1 ISKQDTNERID
12 LAETLDD
19 SLRFTHNWMSVEVK
33 RVEEPETWQPSDSQ
47 VLRVGRQTGSVES
60 AGVKPFDGDWK
71 DFNWKRAMDYWK
83 QAFSNYGIIE
93 RCDERTSE
101 TRRYLE
107 LWRAM
112 TEVDGY
118 VCCMKSKRTTL
129 QQVINDLGTF
139 DVSSKDSKSCM
150 FIASPGSG

>member
-1 ISKQDTNERID
+1 QKLAGDFDRAVIVALPDGLSLLARGRDHDTGETIGIVQTKKGEPALAIGLPMASVFFAALITAIISKQDTNERID

-47 VLRVGRQTGSVES
+47 VLRVGRQTGSGES

-83 QAFSNYGIIE
+83 QAFS
-93 RCDERTSE
+93 
-101 TRRYLE
+101 
-107 LWRAM
+107 
-112 TEVDGY
+112 
-118 VCCMKSKRTTL
+118 
-129 QQVINDLGTF
+129 
-139 DVSSKDSKSCM
+139 
-150 FIASPGSG
+150 